1 VCAIGIGVYT
11 RLRLI
16 IAKRRANDGK
26 FQLGRIC
33 IIYRAE
39 VHESIV
45 LVVIIRCDGKMS
57 SDSICHTV

>member
-1 VCAIGIGVYT
+1 MCAIGIGVYT

-33 IIYRAE
+33 IFYRAE
-39 VHESIV
+39 AHESIV
-45 LVVIIRCDGKMS
+45 LVVFIRCGGKMS
-57 SDSICHTV
+57 RDFICRTV